1 MKRTS
6 RVQPQPAPRPQLHA
20 LSLSGPLLRPCN
32 RAISTVI
39 VPRSTGPA
47 CPVLLGSPGYPQLP
61 PGRHLTVQGHFK
73 HSTIVLLSWSFQP
86 HQTASSPIRYSGQNP
101 TCRPWFFTSRPL
113 TSKPSICKFC
123 RLCSET
129 VPEFAP
135 FSPSPQLPLASLPCT
150 IPSTSS
156 TVSLRLFQL
165 PTLCSSRIARIIFL
179 KYKSDQITPAL
190 NLPMAPYHN

>member
-1 MKRTS
+1 MVCLTRKSKNYIWKGRAES
-6 RVQPQPAPRPQLHA
+6 SLSQPLAPSCM
-20 LSLSGPLLRPCN
+20 LSLSPAHSCRPCN

-61 PGRHLTVQGHFK
+61 PGRHLTVQGHLK

-113 TSKPSICKFC
+113 TSKPSV
-123 RLCSET
+123 SSVDS
-129 VPEFAP
+129 VPKQF
-135 FSPSPQLPLASLPCT
+135 
-150 IPSTSS
+150 
-156 TVSLRLFQL
+156 
-165 PTLCSSRIARIIFL
+165 
-179 KYKSDQITPAL
+179 L
-190 NLPMAPYHN
+190 NLPPSLHLHSSRWHLSPALFHLPRQLSPCAYSSCQHSVLQE